1 LTHGA
6 ETLALEYC
14 PSWDPARPEEEAE
27 EPQRE
32 LPLRAAVDRARWK
45 EAELC
50 AMFRDHLRRNR
61 GLAIR
66 RGVTI
71 AGPHRDEVRF
81 LANGIDLTAYGSRG
95 QARTAILAVKLA
107 EVEWIRKRGDE
118 WPVLL
123 LDEVFSELDVR
134 RREDLL
140 GDLVRADQVLI
151 TASDPEMLPPAF
163 RKVARSW
170 WVEGGALK
178 LG

>member
-1 LTHGA
+1 
-6 ETLALEYC
+6 
-14 PSWDPARPEEEAE
+14 
-27 EPQRE
+27 
-32 LPLRAAVDRARWK
+32 VDRARWN
-45 EAELC
+45 EEELC

-61 GLAIR
+61 SLAIR
-66 RGVTI
+66 RGLTF
-71 AGPHRDEVRF
+71 AGPHRDELRF

-95 QARTAILAVKLA
+95 QARTAILALKLA
-107 EVEWIRKRGDE
+107 EVEWIRRRGDE

-151 TASDPEMLPPAF
+151 TASDPEMLPPGF
-163 RKVARSW
+163 RKAARSW

-178 LG
+178 PGRDLTEP

>member
-1 LTHGA
+1 
-6 ETLALEYC
+6 
-14 PSWDPARPEEEAE
+14 
-27 EPQRE
+27 
-32 LPLRAAVDRARWK
+32 
-45 EAELC
+45 
-50 AMFRDHLRRNR
+50 MFRDHLRRNR
-61 GLAIR
+61 SLAIR
-66 RGVTI
+66 RGLTF
-71 AGPHRDEVRF
+71 AGPHRDELRF

-107 EVEWIRKRGDE
+107 EVEWIRRRGDE

-151 TASDPEMLPPAF
+151 TASDPEMLPPGF
-163 RKVARSW
+163 RKAARSW

-178 LG
+178 PSRDLAEPSQK